1 MKKIR
6 IFQILSLN
14 IAVLICLTSWQGLI
28 SPETYA
34 KETPNWA
41 IQAMGQDLINICI
54 IPFYLLSALFMTREK
69 TYSPLIWIGIS
80 CYFIYTFLVYCF
92 DIHFN
97 RLFLLYTL
105 ILGLTIY
112 SLAFLLY
119 TYRNRFKVTKSNSLL
134 SQLTGGYFIFIA
146 VLFYS
151 VWFSEILLAN
161 LLNTTP
167 KGIEQ
172 LPTNPVH
179 VLDMCI
185 VLPGIFISG
194 ILLIKKTELGYF
206 LLPIILTFSL
216 LMELT
221 IGVLLVIFVK
231 HGQETHV
238 GFIWFIFCLAL
249 ISLVLLFYNL
259 KNRNFAFR
267 KSPEIYHL
275 Y

>member
-1 MKKIR
+1 MKKTR
-6 IFQILSLN
+6 IFQILTLI
-14 IAVLICLTSWQGLI
+14 IALLICLTSWQGLI
-28 SPETYA
+28 SSETYA
-34 KETPNWA
+34 KETPDWA

-54 IPFYLLSALFMTREK
+54 IPFYLLSALFITREK
-69 TYSPLIWIGIS
+69 TYSPLIWIGIT
-80 CYFIYTFLVYCF
+80 CYFIYTFLIYCF

-105 ILGLTIY
+105 ILGMTIY
-112 SLAFLLY
+112 SLVFLLY
-119 TYRNRFKVTKSNSLL
+119 AYRNKFRMTKSNSLL

-146 VLFYS
+146 VLFYGI
-151 VWFSEILLAN
+151 WFSEILLAN

-167 KGIEQ
+167 KGLEQ

-194 ILLIKKTELGYF
+194 ILLIRKTELGYF
-206 LLPIILTFSL
+206 LAPIVLTFSL

-231 HGQETHV
+231 GGQETHT
-238 GFIWFIFCLAL
+238 GFIWFIFCLAF
-249 ISLVLLFYNL
+249 ISLALLFYNL

-267 KSPEIYHL
+267 KNPEIYTL